1 VLEEETGQGRASAL
15 SAQVQAYGLAITITF
30 LGLLLAAGAL
40 AAERDENVIGRLMRG
55 LVGLWR
61 LLAAKVALAVVVA
74 VALGVAILVGFGIA
88 VEAGNVAG
96 GQPWQRLPL
105 VVLGLALA
113 GAAIGAV
120 GTLVGALTRE
130 SRTASLV
137 GILAV
142 LPVVFLG
149 LVPREIVPAA
159 YWISDAFPFAHAVRF
174 FASALYDRSPW
185 EVVGRE
191 AGWLVGLG
199 AVFIALAR
207 ASARRLA
214 A

>member
-1 VLEEETGQGRASAL
+1 VL
-15 SAQVQAYGLAITITF
+15 SAEVQAYALGLTITF
-30 LGLLLAAGAL
+30 LALMLAAGSL
-40 AAERDENVIGRLMRG
+40 AAERDENVIGRLVRG
-55 LVGLWR
+55 LVSLGGLVAAKIA
-61 LLAAKVALAVVVA
+61 LAATVALA
-74 VALGVAILVGFGIA
+74 LGLAILLGFGIA
-88 VEAGNVAG
+88 VEAGGVAG

-105 VVLGLALA
+105 VLVGVALA
-113 GAAIGAV
+113 GIAVGAV
-120 GTLVGALTRE
+120 GALIGALTRE

-137 GILAV
+137 GVLAV

-191 AGWLVGLG
+191 AAWLVGLG
-199 AVFIALAR
+199 AVFFALAR
-207 ASARRLA
+207 GAARRLA